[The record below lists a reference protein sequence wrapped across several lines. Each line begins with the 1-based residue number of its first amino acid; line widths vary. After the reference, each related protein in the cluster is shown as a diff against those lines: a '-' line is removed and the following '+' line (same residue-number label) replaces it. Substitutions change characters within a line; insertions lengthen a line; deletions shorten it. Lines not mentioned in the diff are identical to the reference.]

1 MQINRVYLLEEK
13 ICYKDSVASHFELN
27 PLAYSQYKHV
37 VNIAVTKTK
46 LGRDRVKRCNNDNNI
61 DNDRNSNNKI
71 DVSSSNM
78 LVIIIFLLLSIKGKE
93 TPLKCFYCCYWG

>member
-27 PLAYSQYKHV
+27 PLAYSQHKHV
-37 VNIAVTKTK
+37 VNITVTKTK
-46 LGRDRVKRCNNDNNI
+46 LGRDRVKRCDNNI

-78 LVIIIFLLLSIKGKE
+78 LVILIFLLLSIKGKE